1 MSVRSISFHEDR
13 SLEGLEPGYETD
25 GSQLRSSRRGRR
37 NFGVNLQRMEN
48 FTTTQDYL
56 SETER
61 LGREFDNESVSRVE
75 TGECGVSMQE
85 FPAVVPKLVT

>member
-1 MSVRSISFHEDR
+1 MSLRSISFHEDR
-13 SLEGLEPGYETD
+13 SLERLEPGYETD

-48 FTTTQDYL
+48 FTAAQDYL